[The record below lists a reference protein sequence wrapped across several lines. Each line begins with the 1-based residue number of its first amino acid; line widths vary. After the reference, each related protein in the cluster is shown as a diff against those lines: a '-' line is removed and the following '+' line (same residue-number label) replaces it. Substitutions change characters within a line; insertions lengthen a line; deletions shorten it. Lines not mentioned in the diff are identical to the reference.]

1 MSVLRPI
8 HDERSLI
15 RHPKALSKR
24 KMIEQLRSSYYPS
37 FGDSFETPE
46 ERKIRLAKVTNAN
59 PKSVTRGVM
68 QSEKLLKLFK
78 SKF

>member
-1 MSVLRPI
+1 MVTVSRPVQ
-8 HDERSLI
+8 DDRSLF

-46 ERKIRLAKVTNAN
+46 ERKIRLAKVCIEIRQN
-59 PKSVTRGVM
+59 
-68 QSEKLLKLFK
+68 KLFN
-78 SKF
+78 